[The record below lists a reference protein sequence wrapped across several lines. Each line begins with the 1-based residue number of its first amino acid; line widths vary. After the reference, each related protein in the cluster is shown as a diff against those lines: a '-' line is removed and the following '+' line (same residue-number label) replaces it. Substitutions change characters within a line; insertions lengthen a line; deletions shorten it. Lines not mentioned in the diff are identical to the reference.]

1 MTVHYLKSGCI
12 GKYMP
17 LGPWDFPRAVV
28 LGPRWMHFP
37 IYPSSPQC
45 FNLFCINMLSLPDYW
60 FHNYFFKQL
69 TIKSIRLTKIFL
81 VCVGLGLYGDQTFGL
96 YGDQTVPSKEGL
108 LAPPRG
114 LLPVPCLLT
123 NFDRFSIGGC
133 RGESILKRGKGNV
146 PFFTAKSWLH
156 FAKLDDGRQQIK
168 SNIGRR
174 GNFHWKQVVANQSCG
189 KLWPIKGKIQ
199 IRILWKHLEVLK
211 N

>member
-12 GKYMP
+12 GKYTP
-17 LGPWDFPRAVV
+17 LRPWDFPRAVV

-108 LAPPRG
+108 LAPPVAFCPS
-114 LLPVPCLLT
+114 PVFWPTLIDSPLAAA
-123 NFDRFSIGGC
+123 G
-133 RGESILKRGKGNV
+133 
-146 PFFTAKSWLH
+146 
-156 FAKLDDGRQQIK
+156 
-168 SNIGRR
+168 
-174 GNFHWKQVVANQSCG
+174 ANQS
-189 KLWPIKGKIQ
+189 WKGERGTFHSSRRSLGCTLQ
-199 IRILWKHLEVLK
+199 